1 MIIFLGILAILLSGF
16 LGLFLMSISTA
27 IGVVSQNVGV
37 KKVHAMGVLTI
48 PTILNF

>member
-1 MIIFLGILAILLSGF
+1 MLELILGLVGGLILGII
-16 LGLFLMSISTA
+16 
-27 IGVVSQNVGV
+27 SQNSGV